1 MISDSNVFKKLNLDN
16 EISKDFQNVFY
27 EQANTKLLNLADRF
41 KWNTI
46 ADINIMKPF
55 KILV

>member
-16 EISKDFQNVFY
+16 EISKDFQNVFL
-27 EQANTKLLNLADRF
+27 EQTNTKLLNLADRF

>member
-16 EISKDFQNVFY
+16 EISKDFQNVFL
-27 EQANTKLLNLADRF
+27 EQTNTKLLNLADRF

-46 ADINIMKPF
+46 ADMNIMKPF

>member
-1 MISDSNVFKKLNLDN
+1 MISDPNVFKKLNLDN
-16 EISKDFQNVFY
+16 EISKDFQNVFL
-27 EQANTKLLNLADRF
+27 EQTNTKLLNLADRF

>member
-1 MISDSNVFKKLNLDN
+1 MISDSNVFKKLNFDN
-16 EISKDFQNVFY
+16 EISKDFQNVFL
-27 EQANTKLLNLADRF
+27 EQTNTKLLNLADRF

>member
-1 MISDSNVFKKLNLDN
+1 MISDPNVFKKLNLDN
-16 EISKDFQNVFY
+16 EISKDFQNVFL
-27 EQANTKLLNLADRF
+27 EQTNAKLLNLADRF